1 MESSVYSETLRGPQW
16 MFYMGLV
23 VSAIVLGFVT
33 SVIISISHGT
43 SLPALV
49 LVIIFLAVFL
59 LTIAAFL
66 FLSRRFVISVDGK
79 SVQVKLIPFRVMN
92 IPISAIRG
100 ISVVDVSASEAGG
113 LGWRIT
119 ASGQYALWS
128 GGRAVVSRPAP
139 AQFVRYAATMRRKFL
154 TVSVKNLIK
163 QGKCEQAGWHG
174 RPAVRLASK

>member
-128 GGRAVVSRPAP
+128 GGRAVRSETRSGAIRTIRSNHATEISDRVSKELDKA
-139 AQFVRYAATMRRKFL
+139 RKM
-154 TVSVKNLIK
+154 
-163 QGKCEQAGWHG
+163 
-174 RPAVRLASK
+174 